1 MCLGRLHGEWR
12 THFTDEKIKAQ
23 RRQRDHQG
31 SHSTEIRSRPLASL
45 LRAPLCTAP
54 PPGRR
59 HRCICIQDVDTSS
72 SLLPQATWLLLA
84 LGWIFVPVYIAAGV
98 VTMPQYLKK
107 RFGGQRIQVYMSVLS
122 LILYIFTKIS
132 VSTRSGVADLSLKM
146 LSMGHSLLLAGRLDR
161 RKNRRKEERIH
172 RLSSHAPLSS
182 G

>member
-59 HRCICIQDVDTSS
+59 RRCICIQDVDTSS

-122 LILYIFTKIS
+122 LIFYIFTKIS
-132 VSTRSGVADLSLKM
+132 VSTHSSVADFSL
-146 LSMGHSLLLAGRLDR
+146 
-161 RKNRRKEERIH
+161 
-172 RLSSHAPLSS
+172 
-182 G
+182 